1 MTRFIARLLL
11 YACFIVIGS
20 VSALAGNGSADIE
33 AYSKA
38 LSIYDSIFVRYQSVE
53 PQIRTVDEFKGL
65 EVQECSFLS
74 DRGQRLAGYIYSK
87 KGLKPVGVVIIAHG
101 LGVGGQCVYMAV
113 ADYFTSHGYLVFAYD
128 ATGNDKSEGASGVG
142 MEQGIIDLSHAIDYV
157 EHDRVMRHYPIVLF
171 GHSWGAYCVG
181 AVLNVH
187 PEVKAVVAVSGFNST
202 TDYFR
207 YVADVEDTDGTLSM
221 LAPYVE
227 RIEKQKFGKYADYTA
242 LKGFANT
249 EAGIMIIHS
258 KDDQNVAESLGY
270 DLYYKKYKD
279 DERFRFK
286 LYENRKHMYIF
297 YADEAV
303 AYDQKRIDDRTLAP
317 TAYGRNHAFDKS
329 KGYKLDTALFS
340 DILDFYD
347 AYCLP
352 SR

>member
-1 MTRFIARLLL
+1 MIRL
-11 YACFIVIGS
+11 IVRVFLCASLVVTGA
-20 VSALAGNGSADIE
+20 VSALACNGNAATE

-38 LSIYDSIFVRYQSVE
+38 LAIYNSIFVRYQSVE
-53 PQIRTVDEFKGL
+53 PQLRTVDEFKDL

-74 DRGQRLAGYIYSK
+74 DHGQKLAGYTYSK
-87 KGLKPVGVVIIAHG
+87 NGIKPVGVVIIAHG
-101 LGVGGQCVYMAV
+101 LGVGGQCVYMAA
-113 ADYFTSHGYLVFAYD
+113 ADYFASHGYIVFAYD
-128 ATGNDKSEGASGVG
+128 ATGNDKSEGTSSVG

-157 EHDRVMRHYPIVLF
+157 EHDSAMRHYPIVLF

-202 TDYFR
+202 KDYFR
-207 YVADVEDTDGTLSM
+207 YVAEVEDTDGSLSM

-227 RIEKQKFGKYADYTA
+227 RIEKEKFGKYADYTA

-249 EAGIMIIHS
+249 KAGIMIIHS
-258 KDDQNVAESLGY
+258 QDDQNVAASLGY

-297 YADEAV
+297 YTDEAV
-303 AYDQKRIDDRTLAP
+303 AYDQKRIDDRTLAS

-329 KGYKLDTALFS
+329 IGYKLDTTLFS
-340 DILDFYD
+340 DILDFYNV
-347 AYCLP
+347 YCRP
-352 SR
+352 DR